1 MARRIYHKKSSF
13 SPKLFKFLSFVA
25 LVALVVYGGRSLY
38 KSFKFN
44 PQRLVENSILKE
56 NTFHAD
62 VKEIVSRSGIKA
74 YYFEDKTNPIIAL
87 SFRFKNSGSAFDE
100 KGEYGISQMAAALL
114 TEGAGSYS
122 SRRFK
127 DILDEKAISISFDA
141 GVDDFSGA
149 MLTLKQNQKTAAR
162 LLKLALTEPR
172 FDDDQIRAV
181 REQLLTLLKQQK
193 EFPDS
198 ALSLAWGKEIYGS
211 HPYGRNPVGDDDDI
225 RNIGSEELSAF
236 VKNQLVRKNLI
247 VGIAGD
253 LSEDDAKKLIDQIF
267 GALPESGTQ
276 SFVDNAAI
284 NWTAREFNLN
294 RPMAQSIAT
303 FTAPGVKRSDADF
316 YPIYIANEIF
326 VGQGLTS
333 RLSKALREDRGLTYG
348 VYAYLS
354 IQDKAQLIKGGFSST
369 ADNFDEAKALLI
381 GEWVKMGKEGVSEE
395 ELEQAK
401 SYLISSYNLRFASL
415 PNIAE
420 TLVAMQE
427 ENLGSDFLIKR
438 NQYIQDVTLEQVNNA
453 ARKYFDANRLIWVN
467 FNSTKQN

>member
-38 KSFKFN
+38 KNFKFN

-87 SFRFKNSGSAFDE
+87 SFRFKNSGSAFNE

-225 RNIGSEELSAF
+225 RNIGSEELAAF
-236 VKNQLVRKNLI
+236 AKNH
-247 VGIAGD
+247 
-253 LSEDDAKKLIDQIF
+253 LSL
-267 GALPESGTQ
+267 
-276 SFVDNAAI
+276 
-284 NWTAREFNLN
+284 
-294 RPMAQSIAT
+294 
-303 FTAPGVKRSDADF
+303 
-316 YPIYIANEIF
+316 
-326 VGQGLTS
+326 
-333 RLSKALREDRGLTYG
+333 
-348 VYAYLS
+348 
-354 IQDKAQLIKGGFSST
+354 
-369 ADNFDEAKALLI
+369 LLI
-381 GEWVKMGKEGVSEE
+381 MP
-395 ELEQAK
+395 Q
-401 SYLISSYNLRFASL
+401 
-415 PNIAE
+415 
-420 TLVAMQE
+420 
-427 ENLGSDFLIKR
+427 
-438 NQYIQDVTLEQVNNA
+438 
-453 ARKYFDANRLIWVN
+453 
-467 FNSTKQN
+467 